1 MAKNREIEIL
11 KRQIAAATDLKP
23 VDLEYW
29 RIRTE
34 NALRFTVGLDSPALK
49 RFRNIEYEGPGMAF
63 AGKDRES
70 ASESALRDGLKK
82 AIVCLEFAIDELELW
97 DELSAPED
105 G

>member
-1 MAKNREIEIL
+1 MAKNREIEVL
-11 KRQIAAATDLKP
+11 KRQIAAAADLEP

-34 NALRFTVGLDSPALK
+34 NALRFTVGEDSPALR
-49 RFRNIEYEGPGMAF
+49 RFRKIEYEGMTF
-63 AGKDRES
+63 AGEDRES
-70 ASESALRDGLKK
+70 ARESALRNGLKR

-97 DELSAPED
+97 DELRAPED